1 MTAEPPVLP
10 DSEDGWR
17 ALGERLRTAREYIG
31 YSQAEVAKAL
41 DVTRPAVTNME
52 QGRRKVSGLEL
63 AALARLYR
71 RPFEYFLGQTASPA
85 DDPTVQAL
93 FRAAKNLS
101 ERDRQQVVQF
111 AEFLGSAGRAPRP
124 RPEDEQA

>member
-1 MTAEPPVLP
+1 MTGEPHLP
-10 DSEDGWR
+10 DSDAGWR

-31 YSQAEVAKAL
+31 YSQAEVARAL
-41 DVTRPAVTNME
+41 AVTRPAVTNME

-71 RPFEYFLGQTASPA
+71 RPYEYFLGEATEP

-93 FRAAKNLS
+93 FRAARDLS
-101 ERDRQQVVQF
+101 EQDRQQVVQF
-111 AEFLGSAGRAPRP
+111 AEFLRSAGRAPEP
-124 RPEDEQA
+124 RPEDEQR